1 MSIRVPTCPA
11 LLSIIGGHAGE
22 KVDDIVGRK
31 CRDVVKVGSTLWVY
45 QSSKACVGDVQ
56 NFGKAYGNPAVYFL
70 EGSAQSDGTK
80 HRDEANEKSEDGKD
94 WKPVGLRNVTG
105 KLPGSALVLASL
117 KTVQNCKI
125 DLWDYVEFPASTPLR
140 FELGA
145 STVCAIAAPSGQTV
159 GMKSHERRVVA
170 VGQLTSPFAVYLKA

>member
-1 MSIRVPTCPA
+1 V
-11 LLSIIGGHAGE
+11 LSIIGGHAGE

-80 HRDEANEKSEDGKD
+80 HRDEASEKSADGKN
-94 WKPVGLRNVTG
+94 WEPVGLRNVKG
-105 KLPGSALVLASL
+105 KLPGSALVL
-117 KTVQNCKI
+117 
-125 DLWDYVEFPASTPLR
+125 
-140 FELGA
+140 
-145 STVCAIAAPSGQTV
+145 
-159 GMKSHERRVVA
+159 
-170 VGQLTSPFAVYLKA
+170 